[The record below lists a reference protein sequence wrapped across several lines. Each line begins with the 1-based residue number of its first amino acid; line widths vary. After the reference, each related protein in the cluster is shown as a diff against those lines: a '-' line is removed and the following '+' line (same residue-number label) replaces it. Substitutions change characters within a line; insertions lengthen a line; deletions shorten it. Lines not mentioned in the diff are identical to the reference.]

1 MTDIKKK
8 DLVEETPHD
17 LYVEEGEV
25 NVEEQL
31 YNNNYCEHFLQE
43 ALKHIKTNNEKNN

>member
-1 MTDIKKK
+1 MTDINKT
-8 DLVEETPHD
+8 DLVEETAHD

-43 ALKHIKTNNEKNN
+43 ALKHIKINDEEK